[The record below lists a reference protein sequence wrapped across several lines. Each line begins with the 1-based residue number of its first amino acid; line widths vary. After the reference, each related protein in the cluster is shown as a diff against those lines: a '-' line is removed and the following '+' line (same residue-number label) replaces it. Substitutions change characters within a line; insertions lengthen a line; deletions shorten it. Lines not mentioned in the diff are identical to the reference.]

1 MNTDNQIIPEWV
13 AVDWGTSNLR
23 AWTIASDGSILDNL
37 SSDDGMGT
45 LETVE
50 FEPALLAL
58 IGDHIAPDSQTT
70 VIASGMVGARQGWVE
85 APYAPAPCTP
95 PTVASAITAPTRDP
109 RILVHI
115 LPGVMQRKPA
125 DVMRGEETQIAGFL
139 AANPDFDGVLCLPG
153 THCKWVRISAGE
165 IVSFQTFMTGEIFA
179 LLANNSVLRH
189 SVRSDDHDADTF
201 ATAVADA
208 ISNPERTAARL
219 FSIRAGSLVA
229 DLPPANARATLSGLL
244 IGMELAGARPY
255 WLGMEVAIIGA
266 SSLAR
271 LYQTAL
277 ADQGATP
284 TMTDA
289 DSLTLAGLTAAYN
302 DWKNS

>member
-1 MNTDNQIIPEWV
+1 LNTDKQITPEWV

-23 AWTIASDGSILDNL
+23 AWTIASDGAILDTL
-37 SSDDGMGT
+37 SSDDGMGA
-45 LETVE
+45 LAPAD

-58 IGDHIAPDSQTT
+58 IAGDIPPDSQTT
-70 VIASGMVGARQGWVE
+70 IIASGMVGARQGWFE
-85 APYAPAPCTP
+85 APYATAPCTP
-95 PTVASAITAPTRDP
+95 PTVANAITAPTKDP
-109 RILVHI
+109 RLLVHI
-115 LPGVMQRKPA
+115 LPGVMQTKPA

-153 THCKWVRISAGE
+153 THSKWVRISAGE

-189 SVRSDDHDADTF
+189 SVQSHDHDAAAF
-201 ATAVADA
+201 TAAVSDA

-229 DLPPANARATLSGLL
+229 DLPAAQARATLSGLL

-277 ADQGATP
+277 ADQGVTP

-302 DWKNS
+302 DWKNT